1 MAVLV
6 DPPRESFRSMVSVES
21 LNGTYDSPFANAKIQ
36 RPNADKEELMLQA
49 SFFLWPVDYDFF
61 NLSEPPR
68 SAKMN
73 WLF

>member
-36 RPNADKEELMLQA
+36 RPNTDKEELMLQA
-49 SFFLWPVDYDFF
+49 SFFLWPVD
-61 NLSEPPR
+61 
-68 SAKMN
+68 
-73 WLF
+73 